1 MFRIKVRSCDG
12 VDVSI
17 TAQIDDH
24 PREPRPY
31 QLPLLAEQLLVDRE
45 QIEAVLSEWSND
57 DLRKHLESHTA
68 EELRAPSRR
77 RRH

>member
-1 MFRIKVRSCDG
+1 MFRIKVRSSDG
-12 VDVSI
+12 VAVSI

-31 QLPLLAEQLLVDRE
+31 QLPRLAEQLLIARD
-45 QIEAVLSEWSND
+45 QIETVLDEWSNE

-68 EELRAPSRR
+68 DELRAPSLRR
-77 RRH
+77 RS